1 MNPQTADPATGMP
14 NAPTLPMGPSSSR
27 FAALAWLTLGVACS
41 RDVDSSADSRPDGDR
56 ADADD
61 CPCVLSHEDPAF
73 ARANLSLPCVCKGL
87 NDCLPLDEVTGGD
100 FCSHH
105 FQVIRH
111 TFAGCGLVS
120 LNWYLGA
127 GTETHVFEV
136 PSGKLVGVF
145 LSDDLPI
152 VMCNGEDAWSKRG
165 GRFPEDEGCV
175 ESSLETICVP
185 DAG

>member
-1 MNPQTADPATGMP
+1 MHP
-14 NAPTLPMGPSSSR
+14 R
-27 FAALAWLTLGVACS
+27 FPWDQAQV
-41 RDVDSSADSRPDGDR
+41 DSRPSPGSPWGWPAPGTSIRPPIHVRTGIR